1 MVLLGWALWVA
12 QGAVGQEP
20 MHAGCNDRAPNGC
33 AVGTAKEAAF
43 PVHPP
48 SLFTPASDAVQ
59 AGIVEPQ
66 SRRQPVQIDFVRLS
80 QAREALVEGRSAEL
94 TVNLPDLPLPVIL
107 TTASDTRR
115 GYALSGRVANDPLSA
130 VNIVVNGSSVAGNIR
145 RGAELHTIRTAGAG
159 YYVQR
164 RDDLAALRCEA
175 GQLSAID
182 REAAHAPR
190 LQNPAAPNV
199 VQNDSAEDD
208 GSEIDVLVVY
218 TPNGRRSAGGHQGI
232 RTLMELLVQETNQAY
247 RDSDVRQR
255 IRLVAAT
262 EVDYE
267 LDSVSGL
274 PEALRDLT
282 GKADGH
288 MDEVHHIRDLYA
300 ADLVLLYKTGGG
312 GLAWHIADAPA
323 ATAESRG
330 FSVSNWHVFA
340 HELGHN
346 MGLMHERADDPRN
359 LPHPYSHG
367 YTFRHRGVQY
377 QTIMATGGE
386 LLRFSNPRQLFPND
400 LGVPLGRLGET
411 PTSSPNGPADAAR
424 SLNETALSVANFRS
438 SETRCH
444 YGLPSLADIPA
455 GGGSF
460 VISVAAAHNCS
471 WDARSLSRE
480 LSIADG
486 LGGTGDGEVAFTV
499 EQNLGW
505 PRELALRV
513 AGEVYSFHQEGSRQS
528 VSVCDR
534 SRSVRAAISTALGN
548 QPCSVTADKDLAQ
561 IGSLTVVGEVS
572 RGDFDGL
579 TGLGSLALYV
589 PLLNQGTF
597 ADAGLDDLHQLSLI
611 AWRDSTLHI
620 RRGSFEGLDSLQEL
634 QLTRTSWEDG
644 VFQDLASLTKLNL
657 FEYPRKTLV
666 GGFLGLSSLAQLY
679 SHRGMFETVEART
692 FQGLSSLRL
701 IAFFD
706 GHLSQLPS
714 GSFGNLPELT
724 EIAIQRNRLTAIRKD
739 QFQGS
744 SKLSVI
750 DLSGNPMR
758 TIESGAFT
766 DIPLRSL
773 FLSDADLTSLD
784 LSLFSELL
792 NCRLDLSG
800 NRITTLDERVFSGA
814 RLSHLDLSNN
824 DISDIRFLS
833 TLGFAREI
841 DLSGNRISDVG
852 PLRDIAN
859 LDSLDISGNR
869 VVDVSPLADLAN
881 QLTYLDLSHNEIAD
895 ISPLLVPDGP
905 IGQDSSL
912 YLHGNRLQG
921 AAFAGHVAVLRSR
934 GVGVFDVRVW
944 SMDSSALE
952 GEQFEFAVHLSSE
965 VGDPISVDWQLVF
978 ALHDPFRP
986 ATLAGALLTATTSDF
1001 GGTSF
1006 YCRGAFCYSPD
1017 GLTAGELAIGAMRRT
1032 AYVTVSSF
1040 LEQFSEEE
1048 EHETFAFVLL
1058 ERDSLPAGVALDAA
1072 PPLTLR
1078 GLLGSARQSVAVGL
1092 LVDPAGPSYHVPLFL
1107 ARVDAWGRQS
1117 VLRLVHPVDGSP
1129 AHVEVFDGLGRK
1141 HGATT
1146 LSTRE
1151 ALSSPDPSRRAV
1163 AQFNSDDLENGNY
1176 DAGLSRG
1183 VGPGSSDW
1191 RLKVWANDVKV
1202 RAYMRHADG
1211 FLTSMHDVAPQQAV
1225 GTYAVPIFNPASQMD
1240 RRSILRLVNPGTE
1253 ASEVRIVGT
1262 DDAGERPG
1270 EAVGLSIEPGGVRE
1284 LSAEELEAGAGDLR
1298 GALGNGQGKW
1308 RLDVSSDEPI
1318 LVANLLES
1326 PTGHLTNLSTV
1337 PDNKE
1342 EGATGATTHHVP
1354 LFLSAA
1360 DEWGRRSF
1368 VRVVNNDEDAAV
1380 VRIRPFDDTIRD
1392 YGTVTLTV
1400 APGAAAYFNSHH
1412 LEVGGR
1418 GLSSGVGAG
1427 EGDWRLELEVL
1438 EDIDVLAYV
1447 RHADGFLTSMHDVVQ
1462 ASADAYTVPI
1472 FNPAN
1477 DDQKSL
1483 LRLVNPRA
1491 DDAEVS
1497 IRGIDD
1503 RGVTRGSVR
1512 LMVPA
1517 GRSRTISAEELE
1529 AGGDSLEG
1537 ALGNDQ
1543 GKWRLVVR
1551 ADVQIQVMSLLEG
1564 PAGHLTNLSTTP

>member
-1 MVLLGWALWVA
+1 MV
-12 QGAVGQEP
+12 
-20 MHAGCNDRAPNGC
+20 
-33 AVGTAKEAAF
+33 
-43 PVHPP
+43 
-48 SLFTPASDAVQ
+48 
-59 AGIVEPQ
+59 
-66 SRRQPVQIDFVRLS
+66 
-80 QAREALVEGRSAEL
+80 
-94 TVNLPDLPLPVIL
+94 
-107 TTASDTRR
+107 
-115 GYALSGRVANDPLSA
+115 
-130 VNIVVNGSSVAGNIR
+130 
-145 RGAELHTIRTAGAG
+145 
-159 YYVQR
+159 
-164 RDDLAALRCEA
+164 
-175 GQLSAID
+175 
-182 REAAHAPR
+182 
-190 LQNPAAPNV
+190 
-199 VQNDSAEDD
+199 
-208 GSEIDVLVVY
+208 
-218 TPNGRRSAGGHQGI
+218 
-232 RTLMELLVQETNQAY
+232 
-247 RDSDVRQR
+247 
-255 IRLVAAT
+255 
-262 EVDYE
+262 
-267 LDSVSGL
+267 
-274 PEALRDLT
+274 
-282 GKADGH
+282 
-288 MDEVHHIRDLYA
+288 
-300 ADLVLLYKTGGG
+300 
-312 GLAWHIADAPA
+312 
-323 ATAESRG
+323 
-330 FSVSNWHVFA
+330 
-340 HELGHN
+340 
-346 MGLMHERADDPRN
+346 
-359 LPHPYSHG
+359 
-367 YTFRHRGVQY
+367 
-377 QTIMATGGE
+377 
-386 LLRFSNPRQLFPND
+386 
-400 LGVPLGRLGET
+400 
-411 PTSSPNGPADAAR
+411 
-424 SLNETALSVANFRS
+424 
-438 SETRCH
+438 
-444 YGLPSLADIPA
+444 
-455 GGGSF
+455 
-460 VISVAAAHNCS
+460 
-471 WDARSLSRE
+471 
-480 LSIADG
+480 
-486 LGGTGDGEVAFTV
+486 
-499 EQNLGW
+499 
-505 PRELALRV
+505 
-513 AGEVYSFHQEGSRQS
+513 
-528 VSVCDR
+528 
-534 SRSVRAAISTALGN
+534 
-548 QPCSVTADKDLAQ
+548 
-561 IGSLTVVGEVS
+561 
-572 RGDFDGL
+572 
-579 TGLGSLALYV
+579 
-589 PLLNQGTF
+589 
-597 ADAGLDDLHQLSLI
+597 
-611 AWRDSTLHI
+611 
-620 RRGSFEGLDSLQEL
+620 
-634 QLTRTSWEDG
+634 RTSWEDG

-869 VVDVSPLADLAN
+869 VVDVSPLGDLAN

-986 ATLAGALLTATTSDF
+986 ATLAGALLTATTNDF

-1006 YCRGAFCYSPD
+1006 YCRGAFCYRPD
-1017 GLTAGELAIGAMRRT
+1017 GLTAGELAIGAMRRI

-1117 VLRLVHPVDGSP
+1117 VLRLIHPLDGSP

-1202 RAYMRHADG
+1202 RTYMRHADG
-1211 FLTSMHDVAPQQAV
+1211 FLTSMHDVAQQGDDGA
-1225 GTYAVPIFNPASQMD
+1225 YAVPFFNPADDTGQ
-1240 RRSILRLVNPGTE
+1240 RLRLVNPGTQP
-1253 ASEVRIVGT
+1253 SEVRIVGI
-1262 DDAGERPG
+1262 DDAGASLGGARLSL
-1270 EAVGLSIEPGGVRE
+1270 EAGRVRE
-1284 LSAEELEAGAGDLR
+1284 LSAAELEAGTSGLS
-1298 GALGNGQGKW
+1298 GALGDGHGRW
-1308 RLDVSSDEPI
+1308 RLVVASDQPL
-1318 LVANLLES
+1318 LVASLLES
-1326 PTGHLTNLSTV
+1326 PNGRLANLSTM
-1337 PDNKE
+1337 PKNRE
-1342 EGATGATTHHVP
+1342 RGAEGATTHHVP
-1354 LFLSAA
+1354 LFLSAN
-1360 DEWGRRSF
+1360 DEWNRHSF
-1368 VRVVNNDEDAAV
+1368 LRVVNKSEDAAV
-1380 VRIRPFDDTIRD
+1380 ARIRAFDDTDRD
-1392 YGTVTLTV
+1392 YGSVSLAV
-1400 APGAAAYFNSHH
+1400 AAGETAEFDSHH
-1412 LEVGGR
+1412 LEAGGG

-1427 EGDWRLELEVL
+1427 EGNWRLEVESTAN
-1438 EDIDVLAYV
+1438 IDVLAYV
-1447 RHADGFLTSMHDVVQ
+1447 HHADGFLTAMHDVVRG
-1462 ASADAYTVPI
+1462 ANGRHVVPI
-1472 FNPAN
+1472 FNPAD
-1477 DDQKSL
+1477 DDQSSL
-1483 LRLVNPRA
+1483 LRLVNPRGE
-1491 DDAEVS
+1491 DAEVS
-1497 IRGIDD
+1497 IRGFDD
-1503 RGVTRGSVR
+1503 RGTASRSVR
-1512 LMVPA
+1512 LAVPA
-1517 GRSRTISAEELE
+1517 GRSRTISAQQME
-1529 AGGDSLEG
+1529 AGHDALEG
-1537 ALGNDQ
+1537 ALGNGE